1 MTVAQ
6 LGLVKSMP
14 SPTVFLL
21 SEFAAGVFGVILN
34 VVIAGV
40 FVYAY
45 TRSRQTFFLV
55 LWLSSLAFAVQN
67 AYGATLV
74 LSGLMHAQ
82 FFSSSVARVLTSL
95 YAAITPLAGLISFV
109 GTIFLVRFSLKLHRS
124 QQT

>member
-1 MTVAQ
+1 
-6 LGLVKSMP
+6 MP

-21 SEFAAGVFGVILN
+21 SEFAAGAFGVILD
-34 VVIAGV
+34 VVLAGV

-45 TRSRQTFFLV
+45 TRSRQKFFLILCV
-55 LWLSSLAFAVQN
+55 GSVAFAVQS

-82 FFSSSVARVLTSL
+82 FFSSSMSRVLTWL
-95 YAAITPLAGLISFV
+95 YVAITPLAGLISFV
-109 GTIFLVRFSLKLHRS
+109 GTIFLVGFSLKLHRS

>member
-1 MTVAQ
+1 
-6 LGLVKSMP
+6 MP

-21 SEFAAGVFGVILN
+21 SEFAAGAFGVILD
-34 VVIAGV
+34 VVLAGV

-55 LWLSSLAFAVQN
+55 LCVGSLAFAVQS

-82 FFSSSVARVLTSL
+82 FFSSSMSRVLTWL
-95 YAAITPLAGLISFV
+95 YVAITPLAGLISFV
-109 GTIFLVRFSLKLHRS
+109 GTILLVRFSLKLHRS